1 MHTYIHTNRA
11 VTCVYMRMYTD
22 THLDIVIVGDDSFTP
37 LDEPHGQQW
46 YVKTHPLQVD
56 CLVKQLEH

>member
-1 MHTYIHTNRA
+1 
-11 VTCVYMRMYTD
+11 MRMYTD